1 MKAAFGLTLALT
13 AVTAMPAAA
22 RELKISNWLPPRSIE
37 TRLQDGFA
45 KDLAAATSGSLT
57 ARVFPAGQLLG
68 ARDTLSGI
76 RDGVVDAGFIVPTI
90 YSSALKHTVVVDN
103 LLPYALDPYVAAG
116 AAVETIT
123 IDCPECQGDF
133 RQQNS
138 VYIGGHAGSGWN
150 LMCTGQINGLSDIKG
165 KKVRVTGRSATRLV
179 AALGMVAVNLTPA
192 ELAPAL
198 QGGQIDCAMGYKAWM
213 IDYSLLD
220 TIKTVV
226 DYSLGSYSGLGL
238 AVMNK
243 RSFDGLTEAQRKA
256 IVDLHPKY
264 IRQGVE
270 MYIEQDK
277 EAEKQGKSR
286 GIKFV
291 APSQDFIA
299 AVEKFRATD
308 IPNVVADLK
317 SQGVTDADALVKRH
331 LAMLEKWKKLV
342 KESGTDANGYEALL
356 RREIYAK
363 AKF

>member
-1 MKAAFGLTLALT
+1 MKKAFAAALALAT
-13 AVTAMPAAA
+13 LTSLPASA

-45 KDLAAATSGSLT
+45 KDLGKATHGSLT

-90 YSSALKHTVVVDN
+90 YATALKHTVVVDN
-103 LLPYALDPYVAAG
+103 LLPYALNPFVAAG

-123 IDCPECQGDF
+123 IGCPECQGDF
-133 RQQNS
+133 RKQNT
-138 VYIGGHAGSGWN
+138 VYMGGHAGSDWN
-150 LMCTGQINGLSDIKG
+150 LMCTGPIHGLADLKG

-198 QGGQIDCAMGYKAWM
+198 QGGQIDCAMGYKAWL

-226 DYSLGSYSGLGL
+226 DYPLGSYSGLGL
-238 AVMNK
+238 VVMNK
-243 RSFDGLTEAQRKA
+243 HTFDSLTPAQRKA
-256 IVDLHPKY
+256 VIELHPKY
-264 IRQGVE
+264 IWKGIE
-270 MYIEQDK
+270 MYLTQDK
-277 EAEKQGKSR
+277 LAEKEGKAH

-291 APSQDFIA
+291 QPTKDFIA
-299 AVEKFRATD
+299 AVQKYRDHD
-308 IPNVVADLK
+308 IPNIVDDLK
-317 SQGVTDADALVKRH
+317 SQGVTDADALVKNH
-331 LAMLEKWKKLV
+331 LAMLEKWRKLV
-342 KESGTDANGYEALL
+342 ARSGTGAKAYQALL
-356 RREIYAK
+356 QRQIYDK